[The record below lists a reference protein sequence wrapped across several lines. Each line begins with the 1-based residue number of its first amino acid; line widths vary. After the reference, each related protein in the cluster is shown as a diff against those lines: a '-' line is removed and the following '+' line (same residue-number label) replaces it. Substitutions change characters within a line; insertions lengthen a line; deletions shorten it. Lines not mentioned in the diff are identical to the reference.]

1 MSSCSPRPPRRAW
14 RQRAQ
19 SWQALHA
26 ASHLASPALGLA
38 TSNPNLFATL
48 AADIQPVHQYPIA
61 PGFLD
66 SVQGYPASG
75 LVHDISLPI
84 RRDTLLQQHGLTD
97 NSEATLGLHVLEFL
111 LYGDTGE
118 RTAEDYRRAQSGS
131 AQLKVSELPQ
141 NRRRALLQLATGLTC
156 EAIEQLATHW
166 RPGSVTVASLQ
177 RLPAGSQLELWRNA
191 LDASLAAARDTEH
204 CEFAPE
210 GCLLSIPAL
219 HQLLALLKV
228 QHNGQSL
235 RPELDIPAIETQLQS
250 LQDNPDISAEEKQ
263 HHLQLMLARLT
274 DPGQTP
280 GQK

>member
-141 NRRRALLQLATGLTC
+141 NRR
-156 EAIEQLATHW
+156 
-166 RPGSVTVASLQ
+166 PGT
-177 RLPAGSQLELWRNA
+177 
-191 LDASLAAARDTEH
+191 AAAGHRPD
-204 CEFAPE
+204 
-210 GCLLSIPAL
+210 
-219 HQLLALLKV
+219 
-228 QHNGQSL
+228 L
-235 RPELDIPAIETQLQS
+235 RS
-250 LQDNPDISAEEKQ
+250 
-263 HHLQLMLARLT
+263 H
-274 DPGQTP
+274 
-280 GQK
+280 